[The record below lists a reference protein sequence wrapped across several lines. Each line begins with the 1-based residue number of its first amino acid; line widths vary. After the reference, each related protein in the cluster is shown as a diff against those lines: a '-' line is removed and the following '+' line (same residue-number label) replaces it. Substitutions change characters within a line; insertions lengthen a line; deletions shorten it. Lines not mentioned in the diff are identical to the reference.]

1 MAQEGAASV
10 LVTLVRTQGSSY
22 RQPGARLLLGAH
34 GEYAGT
40 LSGGCLEG
48 EVVRKATWLIHKGAV
63 VQRYST
69 MFDDTAEIPFGL
81 GCGGIV
87 DLLLEPTST
96 PEFRALLAAL
106 ERSLTG
112 EESIVLTWLPNEGR
126 ELARTVLSPERDL
139 LFSSDRLT
147 EEVLANVKACVAS
160 SIEELPQE
168 IFMERV
174 VAPQRVFILGAGDDA
189 KPLVSIAA
197 LLGWTVKVMDG
208 RSQLAKVGRF
218 PEAESVSVIQSTAL
232 ALGEVKR
239 NDAVV
244 IMTHSYDQDRGWLA
258 AILPLRPAYI
268 GMLGARHR
276 TSFLISDVASEL
288 GFSVAECCELIQ
300 APVGLNL
307 GGDGPEV
314 IALAIVAEIQA
325 SRTGMLANSR
335 KLTPMDV
342 ESYVKQSGS
351 AGLYASSAMDSTCS
365 AEKSVS
371 RAAVRLSGR
380 APLAYGPA

>member
-22 RQPGARLLLGAH
+22 RRPGARLLLGAR
-34 GEYAGT
+34 GGYAGT
-40 LSGGCLEG
+40 LSGGCLEA

-112 EESIVLTWLPNEGR
+112 EESIVLTWLPNEER
-126 ELARTVLSPERDL
+126 ELARTVLSAQGDL
-139 LFSSDRLT
+139 LFSSDSLT
-147 EEVLANVKACVAS
+147 EKTLANVKTCVVS
-160 SIEELPQE
+160 GIGELPQE
-168 IFMERV
+168 IFVERV
-174 VAPQRVFILGAGDDA
+174 VAPQRIFIVGAGDDA

-197 LLGWTVKVMDG
+197 LLGWTVKVVDG
-208 RSQLAKVGRF
+208 RSQLAKVSRF
-218 PEAESVSVIQSTAL
+218 PEAESVSVIQSAAL
-232 ALGEVKR
+232 ASGEVKR

-244 IMTHSYDQDRGWLA
+244 IMTHSYDQDRDWLA
-258 AILPLRPAYI
+258 AMLPLRPAYI

-288 GFSVAECCELIQ
+288 GLTVAECCGLIQ

-314 IALAIVAEIQA
+314 IALAIIAEIQA

-342 ESYVKQSGS
+342 ESYVKQGGS
-351 AGLYASSAMDSTCS
+351 ASLYASSAMDSTCS
-365 AEKSVS
+365 A
-371 RAAVRLSGR
+371 
-380 APLAYGPA
+380 